1 MLRLTVNGKR
11 GTKTTGIQVAYADWD
26 AKGQKIRGKSDL
38 VRAYTARL
46 TDLLA
51 EANRHYFDLE
61 RAKLPVT
68 PNRLRKLIAGEENQ
82 ADETL
87 LQSWDKWHERQLLRA
102 AAGEILPATAK
113 LPGRRRPLVEAWL
126 KFIKQPDLLSREMTA
141 PLARDFRRWLLT
153 DYGRV
158 KSGAHANKCARL
170 LSECLSCALERS
182 ALAVHPLGK
191 LKLPKVKKSQLVY
204 LTTEQLQLL
213 IRAELP
219 NSGLRR
225 TRDAFLLMCY
235 TGMAWVDARAFEP
248 DRHLTTDSQGQRWL
262 HRPRTK
268 TEVEAIIPLLP
279 AAQGLL
285 DKYKGEGRVP
295 IPSNQKMNE
304 RLREIAALLHLPLRL
319 TCHVGRRTFGM
330 LALDAG
336 VSLESVSAMLGH
348 ASIRITQ
355 ELYAKVKEGRIGRE
369 MRDAGLL

>member
-1 MLRLTVNGKR
+1 VP
-11 GTKTTGIQVAYADWD
+11 
-26 AKGQKIRGKSDL
+26 
-38 VRAYTARL
+38 
-46 TDLLA
+46 
-51 EANRHYFDLE
+51 E
-61 RAKLPVT
+61 
-68 PNRLRKLIAGEENQ
+68 
-82 ADETL
+82 
-87 LQSWDKWHERQLLRA
+87 
-102 AAGEILPATAK
+102 
-113 LPGRRRPLVEAWL
+113 RRRPLVEAWL
-126 KFIKQPDLLSREMTA
+126 KSINQPDLLSREMTA

-153 DYGRV
+153 DYGHV

-170 LSECLSCALERS
+170 LSECISCAVERS
-182 ALAVHPLGK
+182 ALAVHPFTK

-204 LTTEQLQLL
+204 LTTEQLQQI

-235 TGMAWVDARAFEP
+235 TGMAWVDARAFDP
-248 DRHLTTDSQGQRWL
+248 GLHLTTDMKGQQWL
-262 HRPRTK
+262 RRPRTK

-279 AAQGLL
+279 AAQVLL
-285 DKYKGEGRVP
+285 DKYKAEGRVP